1 MIYGNPVFFSISY
14 DVIEHSE
21 DNYWKF
27 GILNFI
33 IDDEIYPA
41 KGSNYTLHM
50 AFNYLKE
57 SKNEILNANPIK
69 MDFNISSLELMEILA
84 HSHRILLDTDCDD
97 MELPEV
103 DPIGVFL
110 SPLEISD
117 VGFYLFY
124 LLMDDDTEL
133 LIYSANYGVNV
144 KRIEL
149 PKGTVNKVISEL
161 PEKDFI

>member
-1 MIYGNPVFFSISY
+1 MIYGNPTLFSISY
-14 DVIEHSE
+14 DVIEYSD

-50 AFNYLKE
+50 AFNYLKD
-57 SKNEILNANPIK
+57 SGIEISNTRPFDINLNINDIEL
-69 MDFNISSLELMEILA
+69 ISVLA
-84 HSHRILLDTDCDD
+84 HSHGMLLDTDSDD
-97 MELPEV
+97 MELPEIN
-103 DPIGVFL
+103 PIGVFL
-110 SPLEISD
+110 SPLEIAD

-124 LLMDDDTEL
+124 LLINNNTEA
-133 LIYSANYGVNV
+133 LIYSADYGVSA
-144 KRIEL
+144 KKIEL

-161 PEKDFI
+161 PEKNFI